1 MATKKNT
8 TVKTK
13 GGAEYEYYRIS
24 KTIGH
29 KYVNGKKTPIRKT
42 FYGTSKK
49 NAEKK
54 YEEWKEEQKN
64 INSKIVDNT
73 KTFGEILEY
82 YCENVLMVNSKYEI
96 TTREEYYKSYKR
108 HLKNA
113 DITKM
118 LLSELSVE
126 HAQKFC
132 NDLEVSHSSFC
143 TLLSFL
149 NGFFAWSSRNGYCN
163 NLAKD
168 IFVPDKK
175 KIIRKE
181 HIVTWSD
188 AEINTILNSEP
199 GYRYLPLLKFALYTG
214 MRISELTGLKWSDI
228 SDDVIHVQRQ
238 YCNHHWKNP
247 KRNEKRDIPLHEN
260 LKEYVRNADKHC
272 ELVFTTKQRNPL
284 SYPNI
289 RGSVSLFYKRNGI
302 EYKSFHTYRA
312 TFCTNLCKKKVPI
325 QVVSKLMGHA
335 SIETT
340 VKYYAAIGIDEKTNA
355 ISML

>member
-108 HLKNA
+108 HLKNT
-113 DITKM
+113 DIMKQ
-118 LLSELSVE
+118 LISELSVE
-126 HAQKFC
+126 HVQEFY
-132 NDLEVSHSSFC
+132 NDLDVPYFSFRM
-143 TLLSFL
+143 LHSFL
-149 NGFFAWSSRNGYCN
+149 NGFFTWSSRNGYCN

-168 IFVPDKK
+168 LFLPDKK
-175 KIIRKE
+175 KTIRKK
-181 HIVTWSD
+181 HIITWSD
-188 AEINTILNSEP
+188 EEIDMILNSEP
-199 GYRYLPLLKFALYTG
+199 LYQYLPLLKFALYTG

-228 SDDVIHVQRQ
+228 SNDVIHVQRQ
-238 YCNHHWKNP
+238 YCNGHWKNP

-260 LKEYVRNADKHC
+260 LKEYVRNADKRH
-272 ELVFTTKQRNPL
+272 ELVFTTNKGNPL
-284 SYPNI
+284 TYHTMLS
-289 RGSVSLFYKRNGI
+289 SVSRFYKRNGL

-325 QVVSKLMGHA
+325 QVVSKLMGHS

-340 VKYYAAIGIDEKTNA
+340 VKYYASIGIDEKANA